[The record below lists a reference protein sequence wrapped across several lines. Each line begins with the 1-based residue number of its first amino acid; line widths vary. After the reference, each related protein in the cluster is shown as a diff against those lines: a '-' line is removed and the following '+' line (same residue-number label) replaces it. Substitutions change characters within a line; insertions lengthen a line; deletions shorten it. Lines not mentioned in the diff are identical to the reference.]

1 MNGLWADVREVSRP
15 VFSFRPTLDDPEH
28 KRAWEILQR
37 VPNRQKNAFLVQAI
51 LQSEDSE
58 KMAGMIRQVIREELK
73 HTHFVSENRCRQKRM
88 KFQCRC
94 WISCLQWRMGCKGGG
109 AVLKV

>member
-1 MNGLWADVREVSRP
+1 MRRP

-37 VPNRQKNAFLVQAI
+37 VPNGQKNAFLVQVI

-73 HTHFVSENRCRQKRM
+73 HAHFVSEDPERAEADEIPVQM
-88 KFQCRC
+88 MDFL
-94 WISCLQWRMGCKGGG
+94 SAMEDGM
-109 AVLKV
+109 